1 LPYHLQNTI
10 KVGTILNLPPGSS
23 HAKAS
28 GTVALCL
35 ACRLHHFFD
44 IQKLLCTDIAFVVSA
59 LGAVGTILG
68 TASGLDAEQGAQLDF
83 VRIVVAA
90 MLQLSLKE
98 QVGDGRIM
106 DGSNFLVGPIVA
118 NKILGVSILA
128 V

>member
-1 LPYHLQNTI
+1 M
-10 KVGTILNLPPGSS
+10 
-23 HAKAS
+23 
-28 GTVALCL
+28 
-35 ACRLHHFFD
+35 
-44 IQKLLCTDIAFVVSA
+44 
-59 LGAVGTILG
+59 
-68 TASGLDAEQGAQLDF
+68 EQGAQLDF